1 MSIGQLMKE
10 AYHIMDSTPADIH
23 PQNVLEDFTPLT
35 KGQYPIFNKYP
46 KFVVDYQ
53 VSRLAVVVA
62 AAAIAIQVDVL
73 MTYLCIPSHAMLAY
87 VYHVSKKVIFYNLK
101 QLEAMFMILAPSI
114 LTVIA
119 SKRMHNV
126 PPHLSSYVAT
136 LPRIYTSIQLGTLFS
151 SPLVAVKRL
160 SMV

>member
-62 AAAIAIQVDVL
+62 AAAIAIQVDV
-73 MTYLCIPSHAMLAY
+73 
-87 VYHVSKKVIFYNLK
+87 
-101 QLEAMFMILAPSI
+101 
-114 LTVIA
+114 
-119 SKRMHNV
+119 
-126 PPHLSSYVAT
+126 SYT
-136 LPRIYTSIQLGTLFS
+136 GRC
-151 SPLVAVKRL
+151 
-160 SMV
+160 